1 MKSHYS
7 ILSVA
12 VRPEIDEKLTIGL
25 LAVSGNE
32 VFFEYSKNK
41 LATVRTLIDHPLY
54 KYLQDVI
61 RQIDKAVDEETAK
74 KGTIIADEGIDIQ
87 FSESYLSYMS
97 RYSNNLLLF
106 SSPVQIDLSI
116 NRPLFDTLFKK
127 YVDAVGISEKKAKP
141 LEQVK
146 EEFYPQVKSYYN
158 TDIKITPQQVEGL
171 PMAINIDVIGKNEI
185 DTFAQIVDFD
195 RPFYHVGKDVG
206 DLISLMG
213 AFEKGDAY
221 SFLVGDEPDK
231 QKYGQSHDTWNTLR
245 KWNKLEYVPLKEI
258 DRLQEYAV
266 QHGVRPCLQSKQNNR
281 YQLSVKKAAFFFFIE
296 PNIVNSRGDSYILYS
311 EKDRWLLCRGYR
323 KFE

>member
-1 MKSHYS
+1 MSLGEKYHHMKSHYS

-41 LATVRTLIDHPLY
+41 LATVRTLIDSSLY
-54 KYLQDVI
+54 KYLQDIIHQV
-61 RQIDKAVDEETAK
+61 DKAVAAETTK
-74 KGTIIADEGIDIQ
+74 KGTLIMGEDINMQ

-127 YVDAVGISEKKAKP
+127 YVDAVGISEKKTKP
-141 LEQVK
+141 LDQVK
-146 EEFYPQVKSYYN
+146 AEFYPQVKNYYN
-158 TDIKITPQQVEGL
+158 TDIKITPQQIEGL
-171 PMAINIDVIGKNEI
+171 PMTINIDVIGKNEI
-185 DTFAQIVDFD
+185 DTFAQIVDFN
-195 RPFYHVGKDVG
+195 RLFYYVGKDVG

-231 QKYGQSHDTWNTLR
+231 HKYGQSHDAWDTLR

-258 DRLQEYAV
+258 DRLQEYAI
-266 QHGVRPCLQSKQNNR
+266 QHGVKPLF
-281 YQLSVKKAAFFFFIE
+281 AEATE
-296 PNIVNSRGDSYILYS
+296 
-311 EKDRWLLCRGYR
+311 
-323 KFE
+323 